1 MTFLTDGDI
10 IFDKIGGVLDD
21 ARLRDTTPGVVDDA
35 FNTFLSEIGVGKHVP
50 RAIFV
55 DLEPTVI
62 DEVRTG
68 TYRQLFHPE
77 KLILEKKMLLIT
89 FVNLYAPAV
98 VPPELLVEGL
108 TQYVEGAILSNKIL
122 PSCC

>member
-10 IFDKIGGVLDD
+10 IFDKIGGVLND

-35 FNTFLSEIGVGKHVP
+35 FNTFFSEIGVGKHVP

-77 KLILEKKMLLIT
+77 KLIFGKENVVNNFCK
-89 FVNLYAPAV
+89 FVC
-98 VPPELLVEGL
+98 
-108 TQYVEGAILSNKIL
+108 
-122 PSCC
+122 SCCCSTRTAR